1 MRIAIMTNTKSHQ
14 PKALNTAA
22 TKTGKKAD
30 PFASLKS
37 SIMIVSIAG
46 TMAGWLV
53 LLNQET
59 DTPAINTAVLSVTV
73 PQNSEMAVEP
83 MSIVNISQL
92 RQVNEVAPAQAIR
105 VVARTRSSQ

>member
-1 MRIAIMTNTKSHQ
+1 MTNTKSHQ
-14 PKALNTAA
+14 AKALNSAA
-22 TKTGKKAD
+22 TKTIKKAD

-59 DTPAINTAVLSVTV
+59 DTPAMNTAVLSATV
-73 PQNSEMAVEP
+73 SQNSEMTVEP
-83 MSIVNISQL
+83 VPIMDISKL
-92 RQVNEVAPAQAIR
+92 RQVNEVVPVETIR

>member
-1 MRIAIMTNTKSHQ
+1 MTNTKSHQ
-14 PKALNTAA
+14 AKALNSAA
-22 TKTGKKAD
+22 TKTIKKAD

-59 DTPAINTAVLSVTV
+59 DTPAMNTAVLSANVS
-73 PQNSEMAVEP
+73 QNSEMTAEP
-83 MSIVNISQL
+83 VPIVDISKL
-92 RQVNEVAPAQAIR
+92 RQVNEVVPVETIR

>member
-1 MRIAIMTNTKSHQ
+1 MTNTKSHQ

-22 TKTGKKAD
+22 TKTVKKAD

-46 TMAGWLV
+46 TMAGWLI

-59 DTPAINTAVLSVTV
+59 DTPAINTTVLSTTV
-73 PQNSEMAVEP
+73 SQNSEMSAKP
-83 MSIVNISQL
+83 MPIVDISQL
-92 RQVNEVAPAQAIR
+92 RQVNEVAPTQEIR
-105 VVARTRSSQ
+105 VVARTRSSR